1 MILRVPEKTT
11 TGGYL
16 DSIKTKSFIFHNH
29 NTTMKKIC
37 FSAIL
42 AGMIISCGGSGDNA
56 GKESKTENAD
66 VTKDP
71 DYKKGLALIADSD
84 CLTCHK
90 IDETS
95 TGPSYRQVAD
105 KYAGSDT
112 SVVYLG
118 GKIITGGKG
127 VWGEA
132 YMTPHADLSK
142 EDAEAMA
149 KYILLLK
156 K

>member
-1 MILRVPEKTT
+1 
-11 TGGYL
+11 
-16 DSIKTKSFIFHNH
+16 
-29 NTTMKKIC
+29 MKRLC
-37 FSAIL
+37 FLLLFA
-42 AGMIISCGGSGDNA
+42 AVVAACGSDDKA
-56 GKESKTENAD
+56 GKEAP
-66 VTKDP
+66 VTTVDITQHP

-90 IDETS
+90 IDEAS

-105 KYAGSDT
+105 RYAASSDT
-112 SVVYLG
+112 AVPYLA

-132 YMTPHADLSK
+132 YMTPHSDLSN